1 MRPDLEI
8 FGVVPAAL
16 PRRANHVRAQ
26 LLIQAH
32 SRKVL
37 QKFLRAWQP
46 QLESPRAL
54 KLRCALDIDPLEF

>member
-1 MRPDLEI
+1 LNDARAAAIALRPDLEI

-37 QKFLRAWQP
+37 
-46 QLESPRAL
+46 
-54 KLRCALDIDPLEF
+54 EF